1 MKLLLLK
8 FLILVGGGSL
18 IGSLVGWVMRCSG
31 HG

>member
-8 FLILVGGGSL
+8 FLILVGGGGL
-18 IGSLVGWVMRCSG
+18 IGSLVGWLMRCGG